1 MWDGEAFG
9 KAIAAEV
16 ASAIER
22 ATGPLIARNAILEA
36 RIVELESLR
45 PTAGEKGE
53 RGEDGQRGADASPE
67 QIADAVN
74 DWLKAHPPASGR
86 DGVDGKDGRDG
97 ADGKAGRDGKDGAA
111 APVVAGS
118 IKDHAGE
125 LILTLT
131 DGTVL
136 KTGIVDGAPGERGL
150 DGKDG
155 ADGMGFDDFDLS
167 VAEDGRTVI
176 ASYER
181 GDLQRTFELGFH
193 VVLDRGVYRP
203 EVQYAKGDGV
213 TWGGSFWIAQR
224 ETAAKPETNDDWR
237 LAVKRGRDGK
247 DLTK

>member
-1 MWDGEAFG
+1 MDLQAAFDKG
-9 KAIAAEV
+9 FDAVKAYVDREFAAYDQRL
-16 ASAIER
+16 STMER
-22 ATGPLIARNAILEA
+22 TIRE
-36 RIVELESLR
+36 
-45 PTAGEKGE
+45 AGEREPLPGAKGDP
-53 RGEDGQRGADASPE
+53 GDDGQPGANASDE
-67 QIADAVN
+67 QVAAAVAA
-74 DWLKAHPPASGR
+74 WLKANPPAAGR

-111 APVVAGS
+111 APMVAGA

-136 KTGIVDGAPGERGL
+136 KTGIVDGAPGADGL
-150 DGKDG
+150 NGKDG

-213 TWGGSFWIAQR
+213 TWGGSFWIAQCD
-224 ETAAKPETNDDWR
+224 TKAKPETNADWR

-247 DLTK
+247 DFSK